1 MLGKFWTFYHS
12 ECRRPS
18 IIVQDVFCVV
28 PSDPIIVP
36 KRGFVSSDGAK
47 RVVVRHLV
55 STKSKVNIRYLFSPP
70 ASSSRVQVYILDKD
84 YAWRPAILDETKGD
98 KAFVTV
104 PEYPD
109 EQSMMSDGGRAAKKG
124 SQVTLDLKQYPHK
137 VLPLQNV
144 DANGNLTMFADM
156 VKLPYLHE
164 VCMHPRAQGPLARLF
179 IRIVHDAH
187 SCSFVIH
194 NRLVSCTT

>member
-1 MLGKFWTFYHS
+1 MNHPLLTNGHS
-12 ECRRPS
+12 CS
-18 IIVQDVFCVV
+18 
-28 PSDPIIVP
+28 
-36 KRGFVSSDGAK
+36 G
-47 RVVVRHLV
+47 L
-55 STKSKVNIRYLFSPP
+55 
-70 ASSSRVQVYILDKD
+70 QVYILDKD
-84 YAWRPAILDETKGD
+84 HAWRPAILDDTKGD

-144 DANGNLTMFADM
+144 DAQGNLTMFPDM

-164 VCMHPRAQGPLARLF
+164 V
-179 IRIVHDAH
+179 RIV
-187 SCSFVIH
+187 
-194 NRLVSCTT
+194 